1 MTHKEKVS
9 KIIEHVED
17 KLPVFFNEGSYPVV
31 VIDKKQR
38 EIIGI
43 ERHGTMY
50 RALISGGMS
59 LPLIASEA
67 VCDAINSQLKLW

>member
-17 KLPVFFNEGSYPVV
+17 KLPVFFNEGSYPLVKIGKV
-31 VIDKKQR
+31 EMEVL
-38 EIIGI
+38 GI
-43 ERHGTMY
+43 EKHGTMH
-50 RALISGGMS
+50 RALMEGRMS
-59 LPLIASEA
+59 IPLVASEA